1 MAVDHIL
8 KTNKDEKTI
17 GILICKNKNDI
28 LARYSLESS
37 NQPLGISSFE
47 LSKLIP
53 EKFKSSLPT
62 IEEIENELNK
72 K

>member
-1 MAVDHIL
+1 MIF
-8 KTNKDEKTI
+8 
-17 GILICKNKNDI
+17 KNKNDI

-62 IEEIENELNK
+62 IEEIESKLNERESDDRQ
-72 K
+72 